1 LLEEIDVERLSS
13 VGVGV
18 VAVAVAAGE
27 GDALSSLPPP
37 PASALTAEITNVVP
51 SASLPA
57 SVLTSLL
64 LAASKE
70 EVSAS
75 FWMDMVWC

>member
-1 LLEEIDVERLSS
+1 MLLEEIDVERLLS
-13 VGVGV
+13 VGVG
-18 VAVAVAAGE
+18 AVAVAAGE

-37 PASALTAEITNVVP
+37 PASALTAEITNAVP
-51 SASLPA
+51 SASLPS